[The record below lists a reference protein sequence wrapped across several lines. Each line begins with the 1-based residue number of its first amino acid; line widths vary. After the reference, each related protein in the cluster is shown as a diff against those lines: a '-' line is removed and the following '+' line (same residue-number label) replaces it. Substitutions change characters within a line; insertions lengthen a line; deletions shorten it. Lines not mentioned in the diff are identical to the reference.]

1 MVMKMNNTIIID
13 KILIHMLDLEH
24 SKVIYSDTFINLI
37 EGTTE
42 YYDKKIEKCLEN
54 TGIKELVVGSQHH
67 LLQAARKML
76 ESDEDFKSES
86 IKITQDLFALCT
98 KIEEMPN
105 ANLMFVELKVDGK
118 KYILIIKLNYKT
130 MPMSLIEE
138 VDGKQSIR
146 FINQQILPNKTTA
159 VEEAIIINVE
169 DSILSIIEKRFMI
182 DGKPGYYLNE
192 QYIKGEPKLT
202 DKQKM
207 SIVNKVVKK
216 VDSQYNVVEGD
227 PLPLVKKEIV
237 DLVMEHRPVKPLELA
252 KKVMGDDYN
261 ASEEVET
268 IMKDMG
274 IDEDDEIVNVP
285 ISLDRMSRCKLVLD
299 DDRII
304 ELSVEDYLD
313 NIDIEKQIDE
323 NGKTKII
330 LKNIQDIVVK

>member
-1 MVMKMNNTIIID
+1 MKEICGLIKKDLLNLSSYKISLLVMLVCVFAIGSAGEEMWRYIPIVMTT
-13 KILIHMLDLEH
+13 MLGMIAL
-24 SKVIYSDTFINLI
+24 STFS
-37 EGTTE
+37 
-42 YYDKKIEKCLEN
+42 YD
-54 TGIKELVVGSQHH
+54 EL
-67 LLQAARKML
+67 AK
-76 ESDEDFKSES
+76 SDEYVLSLPVNKKE
-86 IKITQDLFALCT
+86 IVL
-98 KIEEMPN
+98 E
-105 ANLMFVELKVDGK
+105 
-118 KYILIIKLNYKT
+118 KYILVIKLNYKT

-146 FINQQILPNKTTA
+146 FVNQQILPNKTTA

-216 VDSQYNVVEGD
+216 VDSQYNVIDGD
-227 PLPLVKKEIV
+227 PLPVVKKELV

-268 IMKDMG
+268 IMKDLG
-274 IDEDDEIVNVP
+274 IEEDDEIVNVP

-304 ELSVEDYLD
+304 ELNVEDYLD
-313 NIDIEKQIDE
+313 GIDIEKEIDE